1 MTDQHTKGAINKA
14 KGEVEEG
21 LGKLTGDRKQ
31 QAKGKAKQVQGSAQ
45 QGLGHI
51 QDAVRR
57 PKNQP

>member
-14 KGEVEEG
+14 EGKVEEG
-21 LGKLTGDRKQ
+21 VGKLTGDRKM

-51 QDAVRR
+51 QDAIKR
-57 PKNQP
+57 P